1 MHVRPKCAVRLLLA
15 LVLMSAPVYGQDEAS
30 GDDLRGIDE
39 IVVTITKRNESLQ
52 DVSGTISA
60 FNSELIRDTNIEK
73 IADAVALIPNVQI
86 KGGANQS
93 ISIRGISQSF
103 VSQSPVAR
111 HVNGVFK
118 WDNESYTG
126 HFYDLD
132 GIEVARG
139 PSGTVYG
146 RNATAGAVD
155 IHWKKPHDAWEAFGD
170 VTLANTDRYQFRGG
184 ANVPLLGEGDERL
197 MARLVFQREVHDGW
211 VDNEL
216 TTRKSDPDRGDDF
229 FIRGSLRSK
238 PSEDVD
244 LVLRGFRH
252 KRKDGTVSSTPVLQQ
267 FAPGLL
273 ALPMLGAFTT
283 DPFNGFSQFKQE
295 IGSAGPPPTL
305 HNTFATVTQLVCGAM
320 LPSCPDPSI
329 ATFEDALEHLLLNG
343 FTIPPDRVPGFLR
356 NDAVFN
362 SALPVLAGDR
372 QTRSNAHALG
382 DGELTVQGIDSQLD
396 WRVDDLGLLGDVDV
410 VWIGGWE
417 RIDRTLITDLDG
429 TELFILDVLSD
440 FKEDLYTSDIRI
452 QSSNDGPLEWTA
464 GFFWFSRERNGLQD
478 TIVSFVTPPSTSTVK
493 ESGFAPYFHFGYRPI
508 ENLQIFGGV
517 RWNRDRY
524 FIDRLDP
531 ATSVQPLTL
540 ALKGVDKFRE
550 TTWEFGAE
558 YNLTDDH
565 MVYLKFSKGYKAGLL
580 ELDINA
586 AVSTNNTVFTNV
598 AEPELV
604 KAWEAGL
611 RTSWLEGRLTANL
624 TGFHYDYS
632 NLQVTQITGAQALTL
647 NAADATN
654 WGVELELV
662 FVPTPEW
669 LMMLSAG
676 HLDATFDEFCS
687 DDPFQNFA
695 NSDPGCPAPLATG
708 SLNSGLGIDGKSNLS
723 GKRLEDS
730 PKWDVAFITRYEF
743 DLGELGTLTPVLEL
757 QWTDD
762 YFSRPFNLKI
772 DKIDSRTKTD
782 LRLIWESLEGSYS
795 IELFVENLEDETV
808 YGQRII
814 GAEFAGGF
822 PVQVGTFPPRIYGVR
837 LGYHWAAADDR

>member
-1 MHVRPKCAVRLLLA
+1 MHHRPTCAVRLFLA
-15 LVLMSAPVYGQDEAS
+15 LVLLAGPAFGQQES
-30 GDDLRGIDE
+30 EEEDLLGIDE
-39 IVVTITKRNESLQ
+39 IVVTITKRSESLQ

-155 IHWKKPHDAWEAFGD
+155 IRWKKPHANWEVFGD
-170 VTLANTDRYQFRGG
+170 VTLANTDRFQARGG
-184 ANVPLLGEGDERL
+184 VNIPLLGEGDERL

-216 TTRKSDPDRGDDF
+216 TTRKDDPDRGDDF

-238 PSEDVD
+238 LTEDID
-244 LVLRGFRH
+244 LIVRGFRH
-252 KRKDGTVSSTPVLQQ
+252 KRKDGTVSSTPVLGQ

-273 ALPMLGAFTT
+273 ALPGLGAFTT
-283 DPFNGFSQFKQE
+283 DPYDGFSVFRQEVLAHPLLSVVTLLHQANNGF
-295 IGSAGPPPTL
+295 
-305 HNTFATVTQLVCGAM
+305 ATPDLAAQDWLV
-320 LPSCPDPSI
+320 
-329 ATFEDALEHLLLNG
+329 NG
-343 FTIPPDRVPGFLR
+343 FPGGGVFPAVPGFLR
-356 NDAVFN
+356 DFDVYN
-362 SALPVLAGDR
+362 SALPVSAGDR
-372 QTRSNAHALG
+372 QTRSSAHTLG
-382 DGELTVQGIDSQLD
+382 DGQLTAQGIDGQLD
-396 WRVDDLGLLGDVDV
+396 WHIDNLGFLGDVDV

-417 RIDRTLITDLDG
+417 RLDRTLITDLDG
-429 TELFILDVLSD
+429 TELFVLDVLSD
-440 FKEDLYTSDIRI
+440 YKDELYTSDIRI
-452 QSSNDGPLEWTA
+452 QSAGDGPFEWTA
-464 GFFWFSRERNGLQD
+464 GFFWFSRERNSLQD

-493 ESGFAPYFHFGYRPI
+493 ESGFAPYLHLAYRPI
-508 ENLQIFGGV
+508 DNLQIFGGV

-524 FIDRLDP
+524 FIDRSDP
-531 ATSVQPLTL
+531 ATSVQPLDL

-550 TTWEFGAE
+550 MTYEIGVE
-558 YNLTDDH
+558 YNVTEDA
-565 MVYLKFSKGYKAGLL
+565 MVYLKFAKGYKAGLL

-586 AVSTNNTVFTNV
+586 AVSTNNQQFTN
-598 AEPELV
+598 AAQPEIV

-662 FVPTPEW
+662 FAPTPEW
-669 LMMLSAG
+669 LIMLSAG

-687 DDPFQNFA
+687 DDPFQFFGTSEA
-695 NSDPGCPAPLATG
+695 GCPAPIASG
-708 SLNSGLGIDGKSNLS
+708 SLNSGLGIDGKSNLE
-723 GKRLEDS
+723 GKTLEDS
-730 PKWDVAFITRYEF
+730 PKWDITLVSRYEF
-743 DLGELGTLTPVLEL
+743 DLGDWGTLTPVLEV

-762 YFSRPFNLKI
+762 YFSRPYNLDI
-772 DKIDSRTKTD
+772 DRIDSRSKTD
-782 LRLIWESLEGSYS
+782 LRLIWESVEGRYRV
-795 IELFVENLEDETV
+795 ELFVENLEDETV

-814 GAEFAGGF
+814 SAEFAGGF

-837 LGYHWAAADDR
+837 LGYHWGGK